1 MRQVLSTIAIANY
14 RSLRDLRLPLDRLNV
29 VTGANGT
36 GKSSLYR
43 ALRLLADCASGRV
56 ISSLAREGGLD
67 SALWAGPEQLAA
79 SVRAGRHPVQGTVR
93 SGPISLQLGF
103 ASDDFS
109 YLIDLGLP
117 TRNATSAFNLDPE
130 IKREVVW
137 SGPIMR
143 PASVLVKR
151 RRALVELRGSSR
163 ADSWENFESALRP
176 YESVLTEVLD
186 PVRAPELVAVREQI
200 RSWRFYDQF
209 RTDADSPIRQSQIG
223 TRTPVLDAEGRDL
236 AAALQTIIEI
246 GDPDALHGT
255 IDDAFRGSELQV
267 VETRGRFDLEL
278 RAHGLLR
285 PLTAAELSD
294 GTLRYLLLVAALLSP
309 RPPSLMVLNEPETS
323 LHTDLLPALSSSHRP
338 REHSHSDHRGHP
350 RQRSRRRSIHDRCPA
365 ALPDQGVWCHCAR
378 RNRALRAAGM
388 DLGFTLNRVTG
399 GWTSWP
405 SPQRSRSSAVLSN
418 STAYAR
424 RSTAL
429 PARQVAHCCWRER
442 RESASPGWRRRPW
455 FWRASAGF

>member
-1 MRQVLSTIAIANY
+1 MVPFHIAADRPGTGTQPVLTTIAIENY
-14 RSLRDLRLPLDRLNV
+14 RSLRDLRLSLERLNV
-29 VTGANGT
+29 VTGANGS

-56 ISSLAREGGLD
+56 ISSLAREGGLE
-67 SALWAGPEQLAA
+67 SALWAGPEHLAA
-79 SVRAGRHPVQGTVR
+79 SVRSGRHPVQGTVR

-117 TRNATSAFNLDPE
+117 KRYDSSAFNLDPE

-151 RRALVELRGSSR
+151 KWTLAELRGSASN
-163 ADSWENFESALRP
+163 ADAWQPFESTLRP

-186 PVRAPELVAVREQI
+186 PVRAPELLAVREQI
-200 RSWRFYDQF
+200 RGWRFYDQF
-209 RTDADSPIRQSQIG
+209 RTDVDAPARQSQIG

-236 AAALQTIIEI
+236 AAALQTIVEI
-246 GDPDALHGT
+246 GDVDALHGT
-255 IDDAFRGSELQV
+255 IEDAFPGSQLQV

-285 PLTAAELSD
+285 PLSAAELSD

-323 LHTDLLPALSSSHRP
+323 LHVNLLPAL
-338 REHSHSDHRGHP
+338 
-350 RQRSRRRSIHDRCPA
+350 
-365 ALPDQGVWCHCAR
+365 AR
-378 RNRALRAAGM
+378 LIA
-388 DLGFTLNRVTG
+388 
-399 GWTSWP
+399 
-405 SPQRSRSSAVLSN
+405 
-418 STAYAR
+418 
-424 RSTAL
+424 
-429 PARQVAHCCWRER
+429 
-442 RESASPGWRRRPW
+442 
-455 FWRASAGF
+455 RASGHTQIVVVTHAQELVEELTTAGAQPLCLVKNFGATTLEGVEPLEQPPWNWGSR

>member
-1 MRQVLSTIAIANY
+1 MRQLLTTIAIENY
-14 RSLRDLRLPLDRLNV
+14 RSLRDLRLPLGRLSV

-56 ISSLAREGGLD
+56 ISSLAREGGLE
-67 SALWAGPEQLAA
+67 SALWAGPEQLAE
-79 SVRAGRHPVQGTVR
+79 SVRSGQHSVQGTVR
-93 SGPISLQLGF
+93 SGPVSLELGF

-117 TRNATSAFNLDPE
+117 TRYASSAFNLDPE

-137 SGPIMR
+137 SGPVMR
-143 PASVLVKR
+143 PASVLVRRKR
-151 RRALVELRGSSR
+151 AMVELRSTSAG
-163 ADSWENFESALRP
+163 DSWEPFESALRP

-223 TRTPVLDAEGRDL
+223 TRTPVLDANGRGL

-246 GDPDALHGT
+246 GDVDALHAT
-255 IDDAFRGSELQV
+255 IEDAFQGSRLQV
-267 VETRGRFDLEL
+267 VESRGRFDLEL
-278 RAHGLLR
+278 QAHGLLR
-285 PLTAAELSD
+285 PLSAAELSD

-323 LHTDLLPALSSSHRP
+323 LHSDLLPALARLIARATERTQIVVVTHALGLVEALTVAGAQP
-338 REHSHSDHRGHP
+338 LCLVKDFGVTTLEGVGTFDQPAWNWG
-350 RQRSRRRSIHDRCPA
+350 SR
-365 ALPDQGVWCHCAR
+365 
-378 RNRALRAAGM
+378 
-388 DLGFTLNRVTG
+388 
-399 GWTSWP
+399 
-405 SPQRSRSSAVLSN
+405 
-418 STAYAR
+418 
-424 RSTAL
+424 
-429 PARQVAHCCWRER
+429 
-442 RESASPGWRRRPW
+442 
-455 FWRASAGF
+455 

>member
-1 MRQVLSTIAIANY
+1 LDWRAPESALSRFTRSQQMLTTIAIENY
-14 RSLRDLRLPLDRLNV
+14 RSLRDLRLPLARLNV

-36 GKSSLYR
+36 GKSNLYR
-43 ALRLLADCASGRV
+43 ALRLLADCGSGRV

-67 SALWAGPEQLAA
+67 SALWAGPEHLAR
-79 SVRAGRHPVQGTVR
+79 SVRAGRQPVQGTVR
-93 SGPISLQLGF
+93 LGPISLQLGF

-117 TRNATSAFNLDPE
+117 TRNESSAFNLDPE

-137 SGPIMR
+137 SGPVMR
-143 PASVLVKR
+143 PASVLIKR
-151 RRALVELRGSSR
+151 KRALVELRGTPSSGD
-163 ADSWENFESALRP
+163 AWEPFESPLRP

-200 RSWRFYDQF
+200 RGWRFYDQF
-209 RTDADSPIRQSQIG
+209 RTDTDSPVRQSQIG
-223 TRTPVLDAEGRDL
+223 TRTPVLDGDGRDL

-246 GDPDALHGT
+246 GRVDALHDA
-255 IDDAFRGSELQV
+255 IDDAFPGSRLAV

-323 LHTDLLPALSSSHRP
+323 LHADLIPALARLIARASERTQIVVVTHAR
-338 REHSHSDHRGHP
+338 DLV
-350 RQRSRRRSIHDRCPA
+350 A
-365 ALPDQGVWCHCAR
+365 ALSATGAQPLSLVKEFGATTLEGVAPLQQQAW
-378 RNRALRAAGM
+378 NWG
-388 DLGFTLNRVTG
+388 
-399 GWTSWP
+399 
-405 SPQRSRSSAVLSN
+405 SR
-418 STAYAR
+418 
-424 RSTAL
+424 
-429 PARQVAHCCWRER
+429 
-442 RESASPGWRRRPW
+442 
-455 FWRASAGF
+455 

>member
-1 MRQVLSTIAIANY
+1 VLTTIAIENY
-14 RSLRDLRLPLDRLNV
+14 RSLRDLQLSLERLNV
-29 VTGANGT
+29 VTGANGS

-56 ISSLAREGGLD
+56 ISSLAREGGLE
-67 SALWAGPEQLAA
+67 SALWAGPEHLAG
-79 SVRAGRHPVQGTVR
+79 SVRSGRHPVQGTVR

-117 TRNATSAFNLDPE
+117 TRYASSAFNLDPE

-151 RRALVELRGSSR
+151 KWTLAELRGSASN
-163 ADSWENFESALRP
+163 ADAWQPFESTLRP

-186 PVRAPELVAVREQI
+186 PVRAPELLAVREQI
-200 RSWRFYDQF
+200 RGWRFYDQF
-209 RTDADSPIRQSQIG
+209 RTDVDAPARQSQIG

-236 AAALQTIIEI
+236 AAALQTIVEI
-246 GDPDALHGT
+246 GDVDALHGT
-255 IDDAFRGSELQV
+255 IEDAFPGSQLQV

-285 PLTAAELSD
+285 PLSAAELSD

-323 LHTDLLPALSSSHRP
+323 LHVDLLPAL
-338 REHSHSDHRGHP
+338 
-350 RQRSRRRSIHDRCPA
+350 
-365 ALPDQGVWCHCAR
+365 AR
-378 RNRALRAAGM
+378 LIA
-388 DLGFTLNRVTG
+388 
-399 GWTSWP
+399 
-405 SPQRSRSSAVLSN
+405 
-418 STAYAR
+418 
-424 RSTAL
+424 
-429 PARQVAHCCWRER
+429 
-442 RESASPGWRRRPW
+442 
-455 FWRASAGF
+455 RASGHTQIVVVTHAQELVEELTTAGAQPLCLVKNFGATTLEGVEPLEQPPWNWGSR

>member
-1 MRQVLSTIAIANY
+1 VLTTIAIENY
-14 RSLRDLRLPLDRLNV
+14 RSLRDLRLPLQQLNV

-56 ISSLAREGGLD
+56 ISSLAREGGLE
-67 SALWAGPEQLAA
+67 SVLWAGPEHLAA

-117 TRNATSAFNLDPE
+117 TRDEASAFNLDPE

-137 SGPIMR
+137 SGPVMR
-143 PASVLVKR
+143 PASVLVR
-151 RRALVELRGSSR
+151 RKRALVELRGNSSTSS
-163 ADSWENFESALRP
+163 SWEPFKSPLRA

-186 PVRAPELVAVREQI
+186 PVRAPELLAVREQI
-200 RSWRFYDQF
+200 RGWRFYDQI
-209 RTDADSPIRQSQIG
+209 RTDVDAPVRQSQIG

-246 GDPDALHGT
+246 GDSDGLHAT
-255 IDDAFRGSELQV
+255 IEDAFPGSELRV
-267 VETRGRFDLEL
+267 METRGRFDLEFQT
-278 RAHGLLR
+278 HGLLR
-285 PLTAAELSD
+285 PLSAAELSD

-323 LHTDLLPALSSSHRP
+323 LHSDLLPALARLIA
-338 REHSHSDHRGHP
+338 RASDHTQIVVVTHAVELV
-350 RQRSRRRSIHDRCPA
+350 D
-365 ALPDQGVWCHCAR
+365 ALT
-378 RNRALRAAGM
+378 AAGAQP
-388 DLGFTLNRVTG
+388 LRLVKNFGATTLDGVDPLDQPPWNWG
-399 GWTSWP
+399 
-405 SPQRSRSSAVLSN
+405 SR
-418 STAYAR
+418 
-424 RSTAL
+424 
-429 PARQVAHCCWRER
+429 
-442 RESASPGWRRRPW
+442 
-455 FWRASAGF
+455 